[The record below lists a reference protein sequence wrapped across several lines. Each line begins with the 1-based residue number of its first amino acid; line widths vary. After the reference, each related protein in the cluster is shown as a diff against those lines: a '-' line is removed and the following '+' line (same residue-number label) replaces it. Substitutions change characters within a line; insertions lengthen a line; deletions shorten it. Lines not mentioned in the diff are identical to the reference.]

1 MKKEISLTIPKDSG
15 FTHVLFNIAA
25 QGFDYI
31 KIHYSGGGDSG
42 GIDDVLLVPTGCV
55 IITDGTVEDE
65 SSYSECTPP
74 DDELKEIIENKAYEN
89 ILNTAEDWWN
99 NDGGGG
105 TLYISTLD
113 GSYHGHHYVN
123 EIITHDS
130 ELSGKLG
137 D

>member
-1 MKKEISLTIPKDSG
+1 MKKNISLTIPKESG

-42 GIDDVLLVPTGCV
+42 GIDDVYLLPTGCV
-55 IITDGTVEDE
+55 IIEDGRVEDE
-65 SSYSECTPP
+65 SSYDEYTHP
-74 DDELKEIIENKAYEN
+74 DDELQEIIANKAYEN
-89 ILNTAEDWWN
+89 ILHTAEDWWN

-113 GSYHGHHYVN
+113 GSYYGNHYVN
-123 EIITHDS
+123 ETITHDS
-130 ELSGKLG
+130 QLSGKLG

>member
-31 KIHYSGGGDSG
+31 KIHYSGSGDSG
-42 GIDDVLLVPTGCV
+42 GIDEVYLLPTGCV
-55 IITDGTVEDE
+55 TIKDEEVEDE
-65 SSYSECTPP
+65 SSYDDCSYP
-74 DDELKEIIENKAYEN
+74 DSDLKDIITNKAYDE
-89 ILNTAEDWWN
+89 ILNTADDWWN

-113 GSYHGHHYVN
+113 GSYHGDHYVN
-123 EIITHDS
+123 IVETIDS
-130 ELSGKLG
+130 VLTGKLE